1 MGFGDHPLGIL
12 PTLLPGVFGDG
23 CVSRTIFV
31 VGYGVLILRQ
41 AAQTPILFVLNLS
54 ETTDTAWR
62 LSAAIGV
69 MMIPADI
76 RDACPPV

>member
-12 PTLLPGVFGDG
+12 LTLLPGVFGDG

-41 AAQTPILFVLNLS
+41 AA
-54 ETTDTAWR
+54 
-62 LSAAIGV
+62 
-69 MMIPADI
+69 
-76 RDACPPV
+76 